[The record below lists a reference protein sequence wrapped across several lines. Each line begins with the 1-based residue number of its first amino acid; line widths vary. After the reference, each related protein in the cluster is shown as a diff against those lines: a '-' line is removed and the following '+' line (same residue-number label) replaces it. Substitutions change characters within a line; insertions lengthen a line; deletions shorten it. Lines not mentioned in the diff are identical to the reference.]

1 MQSNVHQRNLRL
13 PSISY
18 TRSIPLALRGLY
30 KFLDDFDFLVDRDG
44 ALIKNPLR
52 NLEVPGGDT
61 PV

>member
-18 TRSIPLALRGLY
+18 TRSIPLASRGLY

-52 NLEVPGGDT
+52 NLEVPGCDT
-61 PV
+61 AV